1 MKYIAIEEFS
11 RHHGIEVTL
20 IREFADFGLM
30 ALIVED
36 NREFVSDTDVKQL
49 ERMLRLTQDLGINKE
64 GIEVILNMRK
74 ELKKL
79 RRERK
84 TLHYRLSQL
93 EAENHRRLVN
103 TPFATRIIVDY
114 SDNVN
119 YPEPE

>member
-36 NREFVSDTDVKQL
+36 NREFVSDADVKQL

-79 RRERK
+79 RRKRK
-84 TLHYRLSQL
+84 TLRYRLSQL
-93 EAENHRRLVN
+93 EADHHRLVN
-103 TPFATRIIVDY
+103 PPFATSIIVDY